1 MFSAPVLGQVLV
13 NGISLGAIYILIA
26 LGFTLLFGIMRVV
39 NFAHGAMAM
48 LGGYALL
55 YAYEVYHLPFWLAIV
70 VAPAGIAIVS
80 LVLERFVFRHF
91 YNRMFQSMI
100 GLLGLETVLVFSA
113 VLIWDA
119 HERSI
124 KPAFDGIIDLGNL
137 ILSVDRL
144 AVAGIAATALILFYA
159 FMRYTRMGLALR
171 AVSQDGEIASVQ
183 GINATYVY
191 IVAFL
196 IATFLAALAGGLY
209 SQIYALSPFIGERIL
224 MVAFVVVILGGMG
237 SIPGAALG
245 GMLLGL
251 AESFISTFYGASIS
265 AFVSFGVVLLLLI
278 VRPWGLM
285 GQRE

>member
-1 MFSAPVLGQVLV
+1 
-13 NGISLGAIYILIA
+13 
-26 LGFTLLFGIMRVV
+26 MRVV